1 MVKVKNIVLEIRKE
15 MVLKFDFVKLE
26 FEIGWVWVII
36 CLLFS
41 NLIIYNIINQHNGNN
56 EYGNDSFVFN
66 GSLCGFC
73 I

>member
-41 NLIIYNIINQHNGNN
+41 NLIIYNIIN
-56 EYGNDSFVFN
+56 
-66 GSLCGFC
+66 
-73 I
+73 